1 MNTLIDALNELFRIH
16 SKVIRENEYLLEEKE
31 ETDEE
36 EYNYGEDEDY
46 EIDCLV
52 GGQKGYSIKDSLDDD
67 ENIIFSAIE
76 EEIISKS
83 DTDYEEYY
91 KMISLLAIEYYN
103 LISIAKADYKDCYK
117 STKKELELI
126 DVIEKADLGELIG
139 SISDLENLR
148 KCIIHNDADIV
159 VFNKPAGLAVQGGTG
174 IKKSIDKMAAALFPY
189 DKISLVHRIDR
200 ETSGLLVVAKNQK
213 SAQDLANQFQNKI
226 AHKEYLALLQG
237 NVTKKSG
244 VIENYV
250 AKGQVF
256 EDDTKIPQGTSVQRA
271 ITEYEVLGEAAGMLT
286 WMLFSPKTGRTH
298 QLRLHSAFSLKA
310 PIVGDDLYGDR
321 HNKLDGVLGSLL
333 TTQKLFLF
341 AYRITF
347 RHPGTGKTI
356 TLRADVP
363 DFMQSVIKFLEFK
376 LP

>member
-1 MNTLIDALNELFRIH
+1 MAGFITISEAESGMR
-16 SKVIRENEYLLEEKE
+16 LLRWFLR
-31 ETDEE
+31 
-36 EYNYGEDEDY
+36 NYPGMLQRDFY
-46 EIDCLV
+46 KLCR
-52 GGQKGYSIKDSLDDD
+52 GGQIRINSSRCKGMEVLNVGDVVRVPPTLQSFKTAKKTESGENFSL
-67 ENIIFSAIE
+67 
-76 EEIISKS
+76 
-83 DTDYEEYY
+83 
-91 KMISLLAIEYYN
+91 
-103 LISIAKADYKDCYK
+103 
-117 STKKELELI
+117 
-126 DVIEKADLGELIG
+126 ADLEK
-139 SISDLENLR
+139 LR
-148 KCIIHNDADIV
+148 KCIIHDDADIV

-213 SAQDLANQFQNKI
+213 AAQDLANQFQNKT

-237 NVTKKSG
+237 NIPQKSG

-256 EDDTKIPQGTSVQRA
+256 EDAKKIPEGISAQRA
-271 ITEYEVLGEAAGMLT
+271 ITEYKVLGEAAGILT
-286 WMLFSPKTGRTH
+286 WVLFSPKTGRTH
-298 QLRLHSAFSLKA
+298 QLRLHSAFSLHA

-321 HNKLDGVLGSLL
+321 SSKLDDVLGSVL

-347 RHPGTGKTI
+347 WHPGTKKMI
-356 TLRADVP
+356 TLRADIP
-363 DFMQSVIKFLEFK
+363 EFMRSVIKFLEFK